1 MSYLSLHPLQ
11 RGNQSEVEISE
22 ELIELAKTAIN
33 KILEIEQIEN
43 DGEISLLIV
52 DSEEIKSIN
61 KEFRGKD
68 EVTDVLSFPQYEKL
82 FKEVDKTEYLVIGD
96 IVICAKRAMQQ
107 AVEYN
112 HGIER
117 EFAYLVVHGM
127 YHLIGLDHI
136 NKEDKK
142 VMREKEEIVLGALNI
157 KRG

>member
-1 MSYLSLHPLQ
+1 MIEIEL
-11 RGNQSEVEISE
+11 RNNQTEVEISE
-22 ELIELAKTAIN
+22 EIIELAKIAIN